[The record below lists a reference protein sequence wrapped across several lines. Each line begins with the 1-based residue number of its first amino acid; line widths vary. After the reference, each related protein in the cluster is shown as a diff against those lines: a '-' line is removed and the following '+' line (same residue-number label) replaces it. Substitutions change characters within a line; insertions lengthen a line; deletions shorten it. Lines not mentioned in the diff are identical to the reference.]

1 MNIAQE
7 VNNYE
12 MIYDRYPSQLISL
25 PYSLEEIK
33 IQPNDTVNSDVIN
46 LKLQH
51 LYENFLYIYTRSK
64 IASNIIP
71 ISSTAV
77 LGMSTY
83 FTYLA
88 WNYNLSS
95 SEFKPVTW
103 SLPDAFNNI
112 KTIHAISSPD
122 LGEYSIFGSNGK
134 TLFIV
139 RSTNTESEVLSTSV
153 ITQFNTPASN
163 NVSFTNIE
171 AITDGPD
178 QSILVLDSGNNSLYQ
193 YEAKG
198 YTQDN
203 NVFFNRLVFKNLL
216 GGYGSADDK
225 LSFNAPTDV
234 VAYNGNIY
242 VLDTGNSCVK
252 KYDQNLNW
260 VSTYRLNRDFLNTPP
275 KKLTVDAG
283 GNFFC
288 LLSGNRINIY
298 SPNFQQKTEVAIDYL
313 NKTET
318 IIDIV
323 FSKTDANIY
332 YVVTNENIYKGL
344 VNNPGN
350 TIGKYL
356 LYLHRY
362 NDTQTI
368 SAFTSIGIGNNDRN
382 LIVSKN
388 PSTNAQIIGAF
399 YDNINLYDILSIP
412 NFDIYT
418 MNDISIKP
426 DEYVQSWVI
435 NKSLVKLVTNH
446 LRFIE
451 QIIGKFQFK
460 FDSRRNSVFQFTRY
474 LTAREQTNLTQRA
487 EIL

>member
-1 MNIAQE
+1 MDIVQE
-7 VNNYE
+7 VENYGL
-12 MIYDRYPSQLISL
+12 IYDRYPSQALSL

-51 LYENFLYIYTRSK
+51 LYENFLYLYTRSK

-71 ISSTAV
+71 ISSTAT

-88 WNYNLSS
+88 WNYNLST

-112 KTIHAISSPD
+112 RVIHAVSSPD
-122 LGEYSIFGSNGK
+122 LQEYSIFGSNGR

-139 RSTNTESEVLSTSV
+139 RSTDTESQVLSTSV
-153 ITQFNTPASN
+153 ITQYNTPDNN
-163 NVSFTNIE
+163 NVSFSNIVSI
-171 AITDGPD
+171 ADGPD
-178 QSILVLDSGNNSLYQ
+178 HSILVLDKGNNSLYQ
-193 YEAKG
+193 YDARG
-198 YTQDN
+198 YTTDN
-203 NVFFNRLVFKNLL
+203 NIFYNRLIFRNLL
-216 GGYGSADDK
+216 GGLGSADDK
-225 LSFNAPTDV
+225 LSFNAPADV
-234 VAYNGNIY
+234 ITYDEKIY
-242 VLDTGNSCVK
+242 VLDAGNSCVK

-260 VSTYRLNRDFLNTPP
+260 MNTYRLNIDFLNTNPS
-275 KKLTVDAG
+275 KLKVDSA

-288 LLSGNRINIY
+288 LLSGNKINVY
-298 SPNFQQKTEVAIDYL
+298 SNDFQQKTEIAVDYL
-313 NKTET
+313 NTTEKIT
-318 IIDIV
+318 DIV
-323 FSKTDANIY
+323 FSKTNSNIY

-344 VNNPGN
+344 VNNPGD

-356 LYLHRY
+356 LYLFRY

-368 SAFTSIGIGNNDRN
+368 SAFTSIGIGSNDKN

-399 YDNINLYDILSIP
+399 YDNINLYDALSIP

-418 MNDISIKP
+418 MDNIAIKP
-426 DEYVQSWVI
+426 EEYVQSWVV

-460 FDSRRNSVFQFTRY
+460 YDSRRNSVFQFTRY
-474 LTAREQTNLTQRA
+474 LTAQEQAQLTQKT

>member
-1 MNIAQE
+1 MNITQE
-7 VNNYE
+7 IDNYGLN
-12 MIYDRYPSQLISL
+12 YDRYPSQILSL

-33 IQPNDTVNSDVIN
+33 IQPNDTVSNDVIN

-51 LYENFLYIYTRSK
+51 LYENFLYIYSKSK

-71 ISSTAV
+71 ISSTAT

-88 WNYNLSS
+88 WNYNLST

-103 SLPDAFNNI
+103 SLPDSFNNL
-112 KTIHAISSPD
+112 KTIYALRSPD
-122 LGEYSIFGSNGK
+122 LSQYSIFGTNGD

-139 RSTNTESEVLSTSV
+139 RSTDTESEVLSTSV
-153 ITQFNTPASN
+153 ITQFNTPALN
-163 NVSFTNIE
+163 NVAFSNIE

-178 QSILVLDSGNNSLYQ
+178 QSILILDKGNNALYQ
-193 YEAKG
+193 YEARG
-198 YTQDN
+198 FTQNN
-203 NVFFNRLVFKNLL
+203 NVFFNRLIFRNLL

-234 VAYNGNIY
+234 ITYNEDIF
-242 VLDTGNSCVK
+242 VLDTGNSCIK

-260 VSTYRLNRDFLNTPP
+260 ISTFRLNLDFLNNSP
-275 KKLTVDAG
+275 KKLKVDSA

-288 LLSGNRINIY
+288 LLSGNRFNIY
-298 SPNFQQKTEVAIDYL
+298 SNNFQQKTEIVVDYL
-313 NKTET
+313 NNTESIT
-318 IIDIV
+318 DIV
-323 FSKTDANIY
+323 FSKTDTNIY
-332 YVVTNENIYKGL
+332 YIVTDQNIYKGL
-344 VNNPGN
+344 VNNPGD

-356 LYLHRY
+356 FYLYKY
-362 NDTQTI
+362 NDQQNI
-368 SAFTSIGIGNNDRN
+368 KAFASIGIGSNDKN

-388 PSTNAQIIGAF
+388 PSTSAQIIGAF
-399 YDNINLYDILSIP
+399 YDNINLYDVLSIP
-412 NFDIYT
+412 DFDIYT
-418 MNDISIKP
+418 MNEISIKLE
-426 DEYVQSWVI
+426 EYVQSWVV
-435 NKSLVKLVTNH
+435 NKSLIKLITNH

-474 LTAREQTNLTQRA
+474 LTAKEQQKLTQQA